1 MGFPMQ
7 QQDDHH
13 PTDSSRACI
22 VQWLRGR
29 DQEAAR
35 ALMEALHP
43 QVIRIVQNHLP
54 RGVDAEDL
62 AQDVFV
68 QFFKTLDRYDPARPL
83 ENWVSRLAL
92 NVCLKALRAR
102 GRRPEWRWAD
112 LSEGEQ
118 AVAESLLHE
127 PETDAAQAKD
137 GHELLARLLDAL
149 SPQERMI
156 LTLLNLEEKSVAEI
170 AALTGWNG
178 TLVKVRA
185 FRARAKLRKALETLE
200 RKKV

>member
-1 MGFPMQ
+1 MDTGIQ
-7 QQDDHH
+7 
-13 PTDSSRACI
+13 SAIRA
-22 VQWLRGR
+22 WLDCR
-29 DQEAAR
+29 DQGAACR
-35 ALMEALHP
+35 LMEALHP

-68 QFFKTLDRYDPARPL
+68 QFFKTLDRYDRARPL

-92 NVCLKALRAR
+92 NVCLKALRSR
-102 GRRPEWRWAD
+102 QRRPEWRWSD
-112 LSEGEQ
+112 LSEGER
-118 AVAESLLHE
+118 AVVHSLLHE
-127 PETDAAQAKD
+127 PETDASQATD
-137 GHELLARLLDAL
+137 GRELLVKLLDAL

-156 LTLLNLEEKSVAEI
+156 LTLLHLEERSVAEI
-170 AALTGWNG
+170 ATITGWNA

-200 RKKV
+200 RKKL